1 MFEKLLN
8 LNEVAEYLGISEEA
22 VRELVDAGHIPAYKI
37 GGLHLRFRKDQIES
51 VKDRLSELG
60 FLHPHSSAPSRDHS
74 AVVRETPLSLPK
86 ETRDSIVHGGEKSYS
101 QIEKIKDFLYFND
114 FYIISTIVIVVLLS
128 MIFKS

>member
-8 LNEVAEYLGISEEA
+8 LNEVAEYLGMSEET

-37 GGLHLRFRKDQIES
+37 GGLHLRFRKDQIDS
-51 VKDRLSELG
+51 VKDRLSEPG
-60 FLHPHSSAPSRDHS
+60 SLHPHSSAPSRDHS
-74 AVVRETPLSLPK
+74 AAAKETPSSLPK

-114 FYIISTIVIVVLLS
+114 FYIISTILIIILLVV
-128 MIFKS
+128 IFKS